1 MLKVISM
8 RCEDLIDWVK
18 NKAEPGDI
26 AYWYKRDSDQHYY
39 YIYVG
44 PDHKPYWN
52 LWFEGDIIDKLE
64 EIDKLKIEELKMEK
78 KCENCRYFNQ
88 STFKTEIQDSW
99 CSHEKY
105 SGIRVAAH
113 TSCPEFEEKEKKST
127 PFDGIKFYLKDTKT
141 GELTIKY
148 TCEDCGKEMNK
159 PDHWWMKVP
168 FGNAIPEDL
177 GFHFRCEECDK
188 KKKGE
193 T

>member
-1 MLKVISM
+1 MKS
-8 RCEDLIDWVK
+8 EDLADWVK
-18 NKAEPGDI
+18 TKAKPGDVAFWQDHI
-26 AYWYKRDSDQHYY
+26 HDQCYY
-39 YIYVG
+39 YFYTE
-44 PDHKPYWN
+44 PDSEPYWK
-52 LWFEGDIIDKLE
+52 LWFKDDIIDKYLE
-64 EIDKLKIEELKMEK
+64 ENNKLEIEEPKMEK

-113 TSCPEFEEKEKKST
+113 TSCPEFEEEEKKST
-127 PFDGIKFYLKDTKT
+127 PFDGIKFYLKDTTT
-141 GELTIKY
+141 GELTVKY
-148 TCEDCGKEMNK
+148 VCEDCDKEMTV
-159 PDHWWMKVP
+159 PYYWWMKVP